1 MPQDLVNGY
10 SSDELYSLKKDDGSE
25 YTWDEVYN
33 AHKDAGYDD
42 NQIYNKFENSKWA
55 QNPNS
60 VYNKF
65 ANGYREQ
72 MANQNNANANA
83 NAAVTPNM
91 SAQPTSTVPEQP
103 VPIDKDTRKKQLRD
117 QYSTD
122 NKTFKEMAE
131 KEGIEFAAKSAMKTP
146 MQAYLNGD
154 ISKDERDYLIFDA
167 IQTAMSNAGNSLL
180 NIAAAY
186 TGGSGNFNT
195 AQKSMW
201 QDRMAGVNEAQ
212 TSALQRGVEGSAQS
226 AEAIKQGQDIRKT
239 DYQLLPA
246 DAMAKI
252 AQDKN
257 NPGWLR
263 GVAMSMTADFAG
275 NDQDLKDTIV
285 TAIANSKDEI
295 SKAAK
300 AEGISEM
307 EYLTRELSKLGT
319 GFVGDVLEGLG
330 ENVGKPLKA
339 GVENLAG
346 QAKDAKNDIV
356 YGKKAEENIS
366 SVTPEQAERISQIL
380 KSSGLQGATADELN
394 EAYSNFQ
401 KANPGRQLNPN
412 EVAMALALNRAK
424 ELGAKISPDDEADW
438 VIKARKAKD
447 SEMEKL
453 VNKMMLKTYK

>member
-72 MANQNNANANA
+72 MANQDTQR
-83 NAAVTPNM
+83 NAAIDQSINDRVTAN
-91 SAQPTSTVPEQP
+91 QPTNAVPEQP
-103 VPIDKDTRKKQLRD
+103 QPQAQPTKQEPD
-117 QYSTD
+117 V
-122 NKTFKEMAE
+122 NN
-131 KEGIEFAAKSAMKTP
+131 AKAHMGTI
-146 MQAYLNGD
+146 QDAYLNGQID
-154 ISKDERDYLIFDA
+154 KSERDYLIFDA
-167 IQTAMSNAGNSLL
+167 IRTAMSNAGNSLL

-195 AQKSMW
+195 AQDSMW
-201 QDRMAGVNEAQ
+201 DKRMSGLNEAK
-212 TSALQRGVEGSAQS
+212 TSALQRTTAGSADN
-226 AEAIKQGQDIRKT
+226 AKARKDELDIKKT
-239 DYQLLPA
+239 GYQLLPA

-339 GVENLAG
+339 GIDNIAG

-356 YGKKAEENIS
+356 LGKKAEDNVS
-366 SVTPEQAERISQIL
+366 SVTPEQAERASQIL
-380 KSSGLQGATADELN
+380 SKGGLGIITDDQMNKAIEEYQN
-394 EAYSNFQ
+394 
-401 KANPGRQLNPN
+401 ANPGRQLNAN
-412 EVAMALALNRAK
+412 EVAMAFALYKAERM
-424 ELGAKISPDDEADW
+424 GAKLSDDDKTDW
-438 VIKARKAKD
+438 MIKARKAKD
-447 SEMEKL
+447 ADMDKIVEKL
-453 VNKMMLKTYK
+453 GKKVPKAKY